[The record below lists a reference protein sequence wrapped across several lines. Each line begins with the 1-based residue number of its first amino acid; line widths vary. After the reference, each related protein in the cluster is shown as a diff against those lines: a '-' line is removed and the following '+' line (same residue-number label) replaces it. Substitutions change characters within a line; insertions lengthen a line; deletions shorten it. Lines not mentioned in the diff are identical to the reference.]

1 MEHSVVSV
9 VGVLISKVLIPINAA
24 GSGRLAIPFHVSACL
39 EWTMGLSDLT
49 EAILQIKC
57 PSMGLGFAAEFV
69 AWRQNPSGYLLIPGA
84 TRLVT
89 TALITCLPITAYI
102 VVSVDHEN
110 KYDPVGKAPLYPT
123 RYA

>member
-24 GSGRLAIPFHVSACL
+24 GSGRLAIPSMSVLPRVDYGTLRAHRGYIADQVTINGIGVRRRVCCL
-39 EWTMGLSDLT
+39 EAQSFRLFADTWSDQAGNYRFDNLSAD
-49 EAILQIKC
+49 
-57 PSMGLGFAAEFV
+57 
-69 AWRQNPSGYLLIPGA
+69 
-84 TRLVT
+84 
-89 TALITCLPITAYI
+89 TAYI